1 MPNLI
6 RCDCCQG
13 LKRIKGLGGI
23 EKDCPGCRGIG
34 WIDNGD
40 KSLEKE
46 LSERMDIAK
55 PKKKPGRKPKQEPVI
70 HAN

>member
-1 MPNLI
+1 MSNVT
-6 RCDCCQG
+6 RCEGCQG
-13 LKRIKGLGGI
+13 RKKIKALGNI
-23 EKDCPGCRGIG
+23 EKDCPNCRGIG
-34 WIDNGD
+34 WLDNGD